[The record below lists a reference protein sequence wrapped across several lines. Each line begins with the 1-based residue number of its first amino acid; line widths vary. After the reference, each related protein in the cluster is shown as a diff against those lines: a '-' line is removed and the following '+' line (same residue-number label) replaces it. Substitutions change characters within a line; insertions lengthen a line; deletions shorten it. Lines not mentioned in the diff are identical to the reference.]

1 MENDKRDVLWN
12 LAAQLHEA
20 VSEQIAFAFR
30 GTCAPVIL
38 RAARRLVNRCV
49 CSGQT
54 RLSSQSTREGSA
66 GSSGLS
72 SRPAR
77 QTICGIALGSG
88 VALFT
93 EQSTPSTCLA

>member
-30 GTCAPVIL
+30 GGCAPVIL
-38 RAARRLVNRCV
+38 RAARRSVSRCV

-54 RLSSQSTREGSA
+54 KLSSQSTREGSVGQA
-66 GSSGLS
+66 DWGQ
-72 SRPAR
+72 AD
-77 QTICGIALGSG
+77 
-88 VALFT
+88 
-93 EQSTPSTCLA
+93 